1 MSTERT
7 PLYATDDGTEERTTC
22 ELTGEAF
29 DQLGSEWRLKVLY
42 TLHEEGE
49 LRFNELK
56 RQSGANSQTLSR
68 VLNDLQEM
76 GFVERRVDA
85 DGPIAVSYRLTQK
98 GADLQPLF
106 EDVEGWAE
114 QWAPEA

>member
-1 MSTERT
+1 MATSPTDVQTQHEQCPVIRT
-7 PLYATDDGTEERTTC
+7 L
-22 ELTGEAF
+22 
-29 DQLGSEWRLKVLY
+29 DQIGSKWRLIVFWVLQDD
-42 TLHEEGE
+42 E

-76 GFVERRVDA
+76 EFVERRVDA
-85 DGPIAVSYRLTQK
+85 DGPVAVSYRLTQK

>member
-1 MSTERT
+1 
-7 PLYATDDGTEERTTC
+7 
-22 ELTGEAF
+22 
-29 DQLGSEWRLKVLY
+29 
-42 TLHEEGE
+42 
-49 LRFNELK
+49 
-56 RQSGANSQTLSR
+56 
-68 VLNDLQEM
+68 M

-85 DGPIAVSYRLTQK
+85 DGPVAVSYRLTQK